1 MPNSGDAWA
10 IRACD
15 VRKVYRLYA
24 SRRDR
29 VLDMLGLLGRARGGR
44 EVAALDGVSL
54 EIARGEKVAV
64 IGRNGAGK
72 STLLK
77 LVSGVTQPTSGTLDV
92 SGAVHAL
99 LQIGTGFHPDFTGR
113 QNVSAYFAQLGIT
126 AAEAERRLAE
136 VVEFAE
142 LAEYIDQPVATYST
156 GMAVRLMFSAST
168 AIDPDLLLLDE
179 VLGVGDAYF
188 AHKSFERISAL
199 CARQG
204 TTLVL
209 VTHDLYSA
217 ARVCNRIVWLDRGRV
232 LLDGDASFVVKAY
245 EESIRHQEEARLR
258 AEKQQRL
265 RALHVGP
272 GGPGA
277 PPSTMLVEIMNAEA
291 GFLPCPVY
299 FSDIELRRDGRAVAK
314 ATVAAKAFDEREP
327 SHLDRTASAWGDAT
341 TWHGRRARPF
351 LNFDSPFQKVSAA
364 LALSSD
370 SGEPRNLSVRLECWA
385 AKRCRLELRGFCG
398 SDEFDGGLIS
408 VAAGEWAVY
417 DAVLRRRDQPRP
429 LVGVVTGVHG
439 TGAIAITDVRAL
451 NPAGREAFEF
461 RHGDPFQL
469 DVAFR
474 IQRPGLREGVQ
485 VLVAFLKDGIHD
497 VCRVMTRDLRF
508 DAAAADAG
516 IVRMRI
522 PRLTLAAGRYAI
534 SVLIA
539 REGYYDEPQLAY
551 FSVNPDVH
559 ACVSRVLEVT
569 VHGGGPVA
577 AGTVIVADGEW
588 SMMPGRVEYV
598 HD

>member
-10 IRACD
+10 IRARD

-29 VLDMLGLLGRARGGR
+29 VLDMLGLLGRARAGR

-99 LQIGTGFHPDFTGR
+99 LQIGSGFHPDFTGR
-113 QNVSAYFAQLGIT
+113 QNVYAYFAQLGIT

-136 VVEFAE
+136 VVDFAE

-168 AIDPDLLLLDE
+168 AIVPDLLLLDE

-204 TTLVL
+204 TTLLL

-258 AEKQQRL
+258 DEKQRRL
-265 RALHVGP
+265 RALQ
-272 GGPGA
+272 GA
-277 PPSTMLVEIMNAEA
+277 NAPASTMLV
-291 GFLPCPVY
+291 
-299 FSDIELRRDGRAVAK
+299 
-314 ATVAAKAFDEREP
+314 ATP
-327 SHLDRTASAWGDAT
+327 
-341 TWHGRRARPF
+341 
-351 LNFDSPFQKVSAA
+351 
-364 LALSSD
+364 
-370 SGEPRNLSVRLECWA
+370 
-385 AKRCRLELRGFCG
+385 
-398 SDEFDGGLIS
+398 
-408 VAAGEWAVY
+408 
-417 DAVLRRRDQPRP
+417 
-429 LVGVVTGVHG
+429 
-439 TGAIAITDVRAL
+439 
-451 NPAGREAFEF
+451 
-461 RHGDPFQL
+461 
-469 DVAFR
+469 
-474 IQRPGLREGVQ
+474 
-485 VLVAFLKDGIHD
+485 
-497 VCRVMTRDLRF
+497 
-508 DAAAADAG
+508 
-516 IVRMRI
+516 
-522 PRLTLAAGRYAI
+522 
-534 SVLIA
+534 
-539 REGYYDEPQLAY
+539 
-551 FSVNPDVH
+551 
-559 ACVSRVLEVT
+559 
-569 VHGGGPVA
+569 
-577 AGTVIVADGEW
+577 
-588 SMMPGRVEYV
+588 
-598 HD
+598 